1 MKPISFL
8 IIALLLL
15 PALLLADDTPFAIQG
30 DQAITQDD
38 MDAAFAEIPEIHRYA
53 FIRDG
58 ERVNLLVQKLLRAR
72 QIAAAARA
80 EGFDQDP
87 LVIDRLALKQE
98 EELAKMW
105 IAQVV
110 ENAPEA
116 DYEAMAEEYFLAN
129 PDEFQSEERLD
140 VSHILISTETRPDEA
155 ALELVSELE
164 IRLAEDPAQF
174 DDLVMEYSE
183 DPAKATNAGRYPEMK
198 KGEMVAPF
206 EAAAFALEQPGQIS
220 APVQTTYGYHI
231 LRLNKRTPPGLLPFD
246 AVKEQL
252 IEGTR
257 NKYLADYRKRYIAEV
272 TTGTIEIPEGAV
284 ETMLKRYFGEDLEL
298 APTFEER

>member
-1 MKPISFL
+1 MKPLFIPVV
-8 IIALLLL
+8 ALSLL
-15 PALLLADDTPFAIQG
+15 PALMFADDSPFAIQG
-30 DQAITQDD
+30 DQAITQAD
-38 MDAAFAEIPEIHRYA
+38 MDAAFAEIPEVHRYA

-72 QIAAAARA
+72 QIAADARA

-87 LVIDRLALKQE
+87 LVRDRLALKQE
-98 EELAKMW
+98 EELARMW

-116 DYEAMAEEYFLAN
+116 DYEAMAEEYYLAN
-129 PDEFQSEERLD
+129 PEQFLSEERLD
-140 VSHILISTETRPDEA
+140 VSHILVSTETRPDEA

-183 DPAKATNAGRYPEMK
+183 DPAKATNAGRYPEMQ
-198 KGEMVAPF
+198 KGQMVAPF
-206 EAAAFALEQPGQIS
+206 EEAAFALERPGQIS
-220 APVQTTYGYHI
+220 APVQTAYGYHI
-231 LRLNKRTPPGLLPFD
+231 IRLNRRIEPGPLPFD
-246 AVKEQL
+246 VVKEQL
-252 IEGTR
+252 VENVR
-257 NKYLADYRKRYIAEV
+257 EKHQADYRQRYIVET

>member
-1 MKPISFL
+1 M
-8 IIALLLL
+8 
-15 PALLLADDTPFAIQG
+15 QG
-30 DQAITQDD
+30 MIVD
-38 MDAAFAEIPEIHRYA
+38 
-53 FIRDG
+53 
-58 ERVNLLVQKLLRAR
+58 
-72 QIAAAARA
+72 
-80 EGFDQDP
+80 
-87 LVIDRLALKQE
+87 
-98 EELAKMW
+98 W
-105 IAQVV
+105 IAH
-110 ENAPEA
+110 NAHNLPEKTA
-116 DYEAMAEEYFLAN
+116 TIELPSNRRLTYAALAGEYYIGH
-129 PDEFQSEERLD
+129 PDEFMTSEMLD

-220 APVQTTYGYHI
+220 APVRTTYGYHI
-231 LRLNKRTPPGLLPFD
+231 LRLNKRTPPGLLPFE
-246 AVKEQL
+246 AVKAQL
-252 IEGTR
+252 IDGNR

-284 ETMLKRYFGEDLEL
+284 EAMLKRYFGEDLEL

>member
-116 DYEAMAEEYFLAN
+116 DYEAMAEEYYLAN